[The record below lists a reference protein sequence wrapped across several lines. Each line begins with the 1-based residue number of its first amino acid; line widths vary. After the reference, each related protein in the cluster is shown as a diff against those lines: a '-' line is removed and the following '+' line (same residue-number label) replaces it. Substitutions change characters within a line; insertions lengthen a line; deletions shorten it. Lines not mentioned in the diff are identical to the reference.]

1 MKILMFLAKEFTFS
15 PFEKTLSEAN
25 DRAGEVKLA
34 DAVVVFVHSEPQDEA
49 DPSGLETKFVKN
61 VKWIAG
67 KRGFRN
73 IVLHSFTHL
82 AEVSAPPQ
90 FAEAFLQGVAQR
102 LRNTGYQVALTPFGW
117 VCEWK
122 LSVYGE
128 SLAKVFK
135 SLQTNANDWSI
146 SSNQRKE

>member
-1 MKILMFLAKEFTFS
+1 MKTLMFLAREFTFQ
-15 PFEKTLSEAN
+15 PFEKTLPEAR
-25 DRAGEVKLA
+25 DSTGEGKVA
-34 DAVVVFVHSEPQDEA
+34 DAVVVFAHSEPQDEA

-67 KRGFRN
+67 KHGFRN

-82 AEVSAPPQ
+82 AENSAPPQ
-90 FAEAFLQGVAQR
+90 FAEAFLQGAAQR
-102 LRNTGYQVALTPFGW
+102 LRNTGYQVTLTTFGW

-135 SLQTNANDWSI
+135 SL
-146 SSNQRKE
+146 

>member
-1 MKILMFLAKEFTFS
+1 MKMLMFLARQFTFR
-15 PFEKTLSEAN
+15 PFEKSLPEAG
-25 DRAGEVKLA
+25 DGGGEVSVQ
-34 DAVVVFVHSEPQDEA
+34 DVAVIWVHAEPRDET

-73 IVLHSFTHL
+73 VVLHSFTHL
-82 AEVSAPPQ
+82 AEARSSPQ
-90 FAEAFLQGVAQR
+90 FAEAFLQSAAAR
-102 LRNTGYQVALTPFGW
+102 LRGTGYEVTLTPFGW
-117 VCEWK
+117 VCEWD

-135 SLQTNANDWSI
+135 SLG
-146 SSNQRKE
+146 